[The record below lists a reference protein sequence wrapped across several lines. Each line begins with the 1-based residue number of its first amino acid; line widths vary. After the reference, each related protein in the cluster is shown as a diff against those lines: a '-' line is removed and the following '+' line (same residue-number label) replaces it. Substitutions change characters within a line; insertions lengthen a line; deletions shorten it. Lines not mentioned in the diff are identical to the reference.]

1 MSAFETEARVV
12 EITKLARNA
21 AQVASLRAHLEE
33 VTHGEDLFGSP
44 RGQQFLRH
52 VVEKA
57 IQGDFDSLKERVI
70 GIELFHR
77 SPAYDKAEDA
87 IVRVTAS
94 DVRKRLTKH
103 YARHPG
109 ESEFRIDIP
118 PGSYI
123 PEITWTPQAVPVPDT
138 GPPAPPNSSSGASPV
153 SLPSPEAR
161 RQAPTTTKLIVLT
174 ILFGLPLLALSFWAG
189 YGTHKSQPSQPN
201 LGMLPWS
208 VILNSGHTLQIV
220 ASDPDF
226 ATEQDITGHA
236 TSLADYA
243 NEKYI
248 PDQSTLSPE
257 IRSFY
262 LKYLGGQKAAYVDLP
277 ITADIVSITRLTA
290 KKFRIRTARS
300 MRLRDFQ
307 TDDDFILLGSPLSNP
322 WVQMFSNELDF
333 RFIFTNESSL
343 QSIENVHPRTN
354 ELKIYNPQGPGFGR
368 NPATGIAYAVVAFL
382 QNPRQSGNVLIL
394 AGTGAEATEAAA
406 RLVTDASN
414 LPIALKNCDDASNG
428 PLMNFELLIKVD
440 IMAGSPTN
448 TNVAACHR
456 LPSQ

>member
-1 MSAFETEARVV
+1 MSAFETEARVI
-12 EITKLARNA
+12 EITKLARNP

-33 VTHGEDLFGSP
+33 VTRGEDLFGSP

-57 IQGDFDSLKERVI
+57 ILGDFDSLKERVI

-77 SPAYDKAEDA
+77 SPAYDKSEDA

-103 YARHPG
+103 YARHQG

-123 PEITWTPQAVPVPDT
+123 PEITWTPQAVPVPDA
-138 GPPAPPNSSSGASPV
+138 GLPAPPKTTSGESPV
-153 SLPSPEAR
+153 SQTDPKAR
-161 RQAPTTTKLIVLT
+161 GQAPTTTKLIVLT
-174 ILFGLPLLALSFWAG
+174 ILVGLPLLALSFWAG
-189 YGTHKSQPSQPN
+189 YGAHKSQPSQPN

-208 VILNSGHTLQIV
+208 AILNSGHTLQIV
-220 ASDPDF
+220 ASDPDL

-236 TSLADYA
+236 ISLADYA

-248 PDQSTLSPE
+248 PDQSALSPE
-257 IRSFY
+257 IRSFC
-262 LKYLGGQKAAYVDLP
+262 LKYLGGLKAAYVDLP

-290 KKFRIRTARS
+290 HKFRIRTARS

-322 WVQMFSNELDF
+322 WVQMFSNQLDF
-333 RFIFTNESSL
+333 RFIFTNGSSL

-354 ELKIYNPQGPGFGR
+354 ELKVYNPQGPGFGP

-382 QNPRQSGNVLIL
+382 ENTRQQGDVLIL

-406 RLVTDASN
+406 RLVTDVSN
-414 LPIALKNCDDASNG
+414 LPIALKNCDDASST

-440 IMAGSPTN
+440 IMAGSATN
-448 TNVAACHR
+448 TNVVACHR
-456 LPSQ
+456 IPSQ